1 MDQPELSG
9 CVLVCGLGQVGFRV
23 VQLLLLMGEDVHVLS
38 RESREDFV
46 ERVRSLGAKIEF
58 GDART
63 DTHLVRAGIHKA
75 RCLIA
80 CTDSDLTNVEIAL
93 DAARLNP
100 GIRIVVRLFDQTLA
114 SRLEAALGVHK
125 ALAMS
130 RLAAPAFAAAALGE
144 SIRGSFVFQNIRFV
158 VSHEMEPQEK
168 DILLSRDDFEK
179 TSAPKIRQNR
189 LKYWLTHM
197 NPLNTWRFIAGI
209 VRSTS
214 PQLKAVAVGILV
226 LNLIS
231 IGVFQFGM
239 HLSMIDAFYFVITTV
254 TTTGY
259 GDITPR
265 ESETWVKLY
274 VCLMMLLGSA
284 GVATLYS
291 IMTDYIV
298 SARFDQLMGRQRA
311 TEIDH
316 VIVVGLGNVGYR
328 TVNELHNIGLEVV
341 VIDQKIENEFRNL
354 VDRKVQTIVGDGRD
368 AEVLKR
374 AGVHSA
380 TAVISCTQDDAT
392 NLSVA
397 LSAKTINPN
406 VRVVVRLF
414 DDAFAAKAQAHLGL
428 DAALSASRIA
438 APNFV
443 GAALYPD
450 SLLSYV
456 RGKQFFVVVPN
467 AGGGFDILER
477 ELAEPC

>member
-1 MDQPELSG
+1 MDQPELNG
-9 CVLVCGLGQVGFRV
+9 AVLVCGLGQVGYRV
-23 VQLLLLMGEDVHVLS
+23 AQLLLLLGETVHVLS

-63 DTHLVRAGIHKA
+63 DTHLIRAGIHQA

-93 DAARLNP
+93 DAIRLNP
-100 GIRIVVRLFDQTLA
+100 SIRIVVRLFDQTLA

-125 ALAMS
+125 AMAMS

-144 SIRGSFVFQNIRFV
+144 SIRGSFVFDGVPFV
-158 VSHEMEPQEK
+158 VSHKVEPKEQ
-168 DILLSRDDFEK
+168 DVLLSREDFER
-179 TSAPKIRQNR
+179 TGAPRGKPRR
-189 LKYWLTHM
+189 LKQLLNHL
-197 NPLNTWRFIAGI
+197 NPVNTWRFLLGVI
-209 VRSTS
+209 RSTS
-214 PQLKAVAVGILV
+214 PQLKAVAIAIAI
-226 LNLIS
+226 LNLVS
-231 IGVFQFGM
+231 VVVFQWRM
-239 HLSMIDAFYFVITTV
+239 NLSMVDAFYFVITTV

-259 GDITPR
+259 GDITPKAADD
-265 ESETWVKLY
+265 WVKLY

-291 IMTDYIV
+291 ILTDYIV
-298 SARFDQLMGRQRA
+298 STRFDQLMGRQKA

-328 TVNELHNIGLEVV
+328 TVNELRNIGLEVV
-341 VIDQKIENEFRNL
+341 VIDQKVENEFRNL
-354 VDRKVQTIVGDGRD
+354 VDRRVQTIVGDGRD
-368 AEVLKR
+368 IEVLKR
-374 AGVHSA
+374 AGVLRA
-380 TAVISCTQDDAT
+380 TAIISCTQDDAT

-397 LSAKTINPN
+397 LSAKTLNPS

-443 GAALYPD
+443 GAALYPN

-456 RGKQFFVVVPN
+456 RGKQFFVVLPK
-467 AGGGFDILER
+467 AGGGFEILER
-477 ELAEPC
+477 TLAESA